1 MEKIVIVHHLKD
13 VQHYLFS
20 VPDDQNLNKGD
31 LVLVRNSR
39 GEVPAVCV
47 CSSFSVPENVLSTLQ
62 QRYGGKSL
70 KPVIGIAKMTRFD
83 DGKNADRR
91 TKRIDGRLTEDLFVV
106 GEKHSWL
113 VKKTKNERCKDVC
126 RWRGDAGCEGCP
138 ISEAIDKLAAYENT
152 GVSPQELQEVVNLF
166 SEFVEPHVPA
176 ELKNWMERCVWHVQ
190 KCNDQRQEIVRL
202 RKELAIANGTVVS
215 ADE

>member
-1 MEKIVIVHHLKD
+1 MQKIVIVHHLKD

-70 KPVIGIAKMTRFD
+70 KPVIGIAKMTHFD
-83 DGKNADRR
+83 DD
-91 TKRIDGRLTEDLFVV
+91 KRHGQQKMYAEERLTEDFCV
-106 GEKHSWL
+106 GGNHCWQIKEAG
-113 VKKTKNERCKDVC
+113 NELCKDVC
-126 RWRGDAGCEGCP
+126 KKMGNDGCKDCP
-138 ISEAIDKLAAYENT
+138 IAKAIDKLAAYENT

-166 SEFVEPHVPA
+166 SEFIEPFVPA
-176 ELKNWMERCVWHVQ
+176 ELQNWMERCTWHVR
-190 KCNDQRQEIVRL
+190 KCNDQHAEIERL
-202 RKELAIANGTVVS
+202 KKELDIARGKRVPT
-215 ADE
+215 AE

>member
-1 MEKIVIVHHLKD
+1 MQKIVIVHHLKD

-20 VPDDQNLNKGD
+20 VPDGQNLNKGD

-83 DGKNADRR
+83 DDKRADRR
-91 TKRIDGRLTEDLFVV
+91 TTRVDDRLTEDLCI
-106 GEKHSWL
+106 GGKHCWQ
-113 VKKTKNERCKDVC
+113 VKEAGNELCKDVC

-138 ISEAIDKLAAYENT
+138 IAEAIDKLAAYDHT

-176 ELKNWMERCVWHVQ
+176 ELKNWMERCIWHVQ

-202 RKELAIANGTVVS
+202 RKELVIANGTVVS

>member
-31 LVLVRNSR
+31 LVLVRNSH

-91 TKRIDGRLTEDLFVV
+91 TKRIDGRLTEDLFV
-106 GEKHSWL
+106 GEKHFWL
-113 VKKTKNERCKDVC
+113 VKKTENERCKDVC

-138 ISEAIDKLAAYENT
+138 IAEAIDKLAAYENT

-176 ELKNWMERCVWHVQ
+176 ELKNWMERCIWHVQ
-190 KCNDQRQEIVRL
+190 KCNDQRQEIIRL
-202 RKELAIANGTVVS
+202 RKELVIANGTVVS

>member
-13 VQHYLFS
+13 VQYYLFS

-83 DGKNADRR
+83 DDKRADRR
-91 TKRIDGRLTEDLFVV
+91 TTRVDDRLTEDLCI
-106 GEKHSWL
+106 GGKHCWQ
-113 VKKTKNERCKDVC
+113 VKEAGNELCKDVC

-138 ISEAIDKLAAYENT
+138 IAEAIDKLAAYENT

-176 ELKNWMERCVWHVQ
+176 ELKNWMERCIWHVQ

-202 RKELAIANGTVVS
+202 RKELVIANGTVVS

>member
-1 MEKIVIVHHLKD
+1 MQKIVIVHHLKD

-83 DGKNADRR
+83 DDKRADRR
-91 TKRIDGRLTEDLFVV
+91 TTRVDDRLTEDLCI
-106 GEKHSWL
+106 GGKHCWQ
-113 VKKTKNERCKDVC
+113 VKEAGNELCKDVC

-138 ISEAIDKLAAYENT
+138 IAAAIDKLAAYENT

-176 ELKNWMERCVWHVQ
+176 ELKNWMERCIWHVQ

-202 RKELAIANGTVVS
+202 RKELVIANGTVVS

>member
-1 MEKIVIVHHLKD
+1 MQKIVIVHHLKD

-20 VPDDQNLNKGD
+20 VSDDRNLNKGD

-83 DGKNADRR
+83 DGESAERR
-91 TKRIDGRLTEDLFVV
+91 TKRIDDRLTEDLCI
-106 GEKHSWL
+106 GGKHCWQ
-113 VKKTKNERCKDVC
+113 VKEAGNELCKDVC
-126 RWRGDAGCEGCP
+126 HWRGDAGCEGCP
-138 ISEAIDKLAAYENT
+138 IAEAIDKLAAYENT
-152 GVSPQELQEVVNLF
+152 GVSPQELQEVVDLF
-166 SEFVEPHVPA
+166 SEFVEPFVPA
-176 ELKNWMERCVWHVQ
+176 ELQNWMERCIWHVQ
-190 KCNDQRQEIVRL
+190 KCNDQHQEIERL
-202 RKELAIANGTVVS
+202 RKELDIANGNAVP
-215 ADE
+215 AAE

>member
-1 MEKIVIVHHLKD
+1 MQKIVIVHHLKD

-47 CSSFSVPENVLSTLQ
+47 CSSFSVPENVLSALQ

-70 KPVIGIAKMTRFD
+70 KSVIGIARMTRFD
-83 DGKNADRR
+83 DE
-91 TKRIDGRLTEDLFVV
+91 KRGNQRKKIDAGRLTEDFCV
-106 GEKHSWL
+106 GGRHCWQ
-113 VKKTKNERCKDVC
+113 VKGADNELCRDVC
-126 RWRGDAGCEGCP
+126 QAMGDAGCSGCP
-138 ISEAIDKLAAYENT
+138 IAEAIDKLAAYENT

-166 SEFVEPHVPA
+166 SEFIEPSVPVE
-176 ELKNWMERCVWHVQ
+176 LQNWMERCVWHVQ
-190 KCNDQRQEIVRL
+190 KCNDQHQEIERL
-202 RKELAIANGTVVS
+202 RKELEIANGTIVP
-215 ADE
+215 AAE

>member
-1 MEKIVIVHHLKD
+1 MQKIVIVHHLKD

-20 VPDDQNLNKGD
+20 VPDGQNLNKGD

-83 DGKNADRR
+83 DDKRADRR
-91 TKRIDGRLTEDLFVV
+91 TTRVDDRLTEDLCI
-106 GEKHSWL
+106 GGKHCWQ
-113 VKKTKNERCKDVC
+113 VKEAGNELCKDVC

-138 ISEAIDKLAAYENT
+138 IAEAIDKLAAYENT

-176 ELKNWMERCVWHVQ
+176 ELKNWMERCIWHVQ

-202 RKELAIANGTVVS
+202 RKELVIANGTVVS
-215 ADE
+215 AAE

>member
-1 MEKIVIVHHLKD
+1 MQKIVIVHHLKD

-20 VPDDQNLNKGD
+20 VPDGQNLNKGD

-83 DGKNADRR
+83 DDKRADRR
-91 TKRIDGRLTEDLFVV
+91 TTRVDDRLTEDLCI
-106 GEKHSWL
+106 GGKHCWQ
-113 VKKTKNERCKDVC
+113 VKEAGNELCKDVC

-138 ISEAIDKLAAYENT
+138 IAAAIDKLAAYENT

-166 SEFVEPHVPA
+166 SDFIEPSVPA
-176 ELKNWMERCVWHVQ
+176 ELQNRMERCVWHVQ
-190 KCNDQRQEIVRL
+190 KCNDQHQEIERL
-202 RKELAIANGTVVS
+202 RKELEIANGIIVP
-215 ADE
+215 AAE

>member
-1 MEKIVIVHHLKD
+1 MQKIVIVHHLKD

-20 VPDDQNLNKGD
+20 VPDGQNLNKGD

-83 DGKNADRR
+83 DGKRADRR
-91 TKRIDGRLTEDLFVV
+91 TTRVDDRLTEDLCI
-106 GEKHSWL
+106 GGKHCWQ
-113 VKKTKNERCKDVC
+113 VKEAGNELCKDVC

-138 ISEAIDKLAAYENT
+138 IAEAIDKLAAYENT

-176 ELKNWMERCVWHVQ
+176 ELKNWMERCIWHVQ

-202 RKELAIANGTVVS
+202 RKELVIANGTVVS

>member
-1 MEKIVIVHHLKD
+1 MQKIVIVHHLED

-47 CSSFSVPENVLSTLQ
+47 CSSFSVPENVLSALQ

-70 KPVIGIAKMTRFD
+70 KPVIGIASMTRFD
-83 DGKNADRR
+83 DEKRKTQRKKNDE
-91 TKRIDGRLTEDLFVV
+91 GRLTEDFCV
-106 GEKHSWL
+106 GGQHCWQ
-113 VKKTKNERCKDVC
+113 VKGAGNDLCKDVC
-126 RWRGDAGCEGCP
+126 RERCDAGCKGCP
-138 ISEAIDKLAAYENT
+138 IAEAIDKLAAYENT

-176 ELKNWMERCVWHVQ
+176 ELKNWMERCIWHVQ

-202 RKELAIANGTVVS
+202 RKELVIANGTVVS
-215 ADE
+215 AAE

>member
-1 MEKIVIVHHLKD
+1 MQKIVIVHHLKD

-20 VPDDQNLNKGD
+20 VPDGQNLNKGD

-83 DGKNADRR
+83 DDKRADRR
-91 TKRIDGRLTEDLFVV
+91 TTRVDDRLTEDLCI
-106 GEKHSWL
+106 GGKHCWQ
-113 VKKTKNERCKDVC
+113 VKEAGNELCKDVC

-138 ISEAIDKLAAYENT
+138 IAEAIDKLAAYENT

-176 ELKNWMERCVWHVQ
+176 ELKNWMERCIWHVQ

-202 RKELAIANGTVVS
+202 RKELVIANGTVVS